1 MKSEQYYQP
10 QAQTA
15 PPVLGV
21 KRVQHMPLAVLLP
34 PCKPP
39 CDITLPLESS
49 RTAARA
55 VGDAREFTFAPIL
68 EVWALLEMPKDGV
81 AFVGMRADDS
91 PATLFFLI
99 LQGIDVGFE
108 TVKLPL

>member
-21 KRVQHMPLAVLLP
+21 KRVQHMPSVVLLP

-49 RTAARA
+49 RTVARA
-55 VGDAREFTFAPIL
+55 VGDSGEFTFSPVF
-68 EVWALLEMPKDGV
+68 EVRPFGEMPEDGIALVCMRSEDASTALLLLMLEGV
-81 AFVGMRADDS
+81 
-91 PATLFFLI
+91 
-99 LQGIDVGFE
+99 DVGLE
-108 TVKLPL
+108 A